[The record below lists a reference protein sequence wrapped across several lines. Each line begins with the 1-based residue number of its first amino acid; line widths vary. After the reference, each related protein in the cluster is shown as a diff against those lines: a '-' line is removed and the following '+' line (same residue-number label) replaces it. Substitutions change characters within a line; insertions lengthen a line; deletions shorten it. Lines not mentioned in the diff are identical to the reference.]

1 MSYLMKLCSPAFIY
15 FIIAIIGILM
25 SIRRTGIVSGFVS
38 LLFVMVW
45 TWFLNFLCKKGY
57 KIVSWILLFLPFISV
72 FMVMAMGFKAG
83 MMNY

>member
-1 MSYLMKLCSPAFIY
+1 MKLCSPAFIY

-25 SIRRTGIVSGFVS
+25 SIRRTGMVSGFVS

-57 KIVSWILLFLPFISV
+57 KMVSWILLFLPFISV
-72 FMVMAMGFKAG
+72 FMVMAMGVKAG

>member
-25 SIRRTGIVSGFVS
+25 SIRRTGMVSGFVS

-57 KIVSWILLFLPFISV
+57 KMVSWILLFLPFISV
-72 FMVMAMGFKAG
+72 FMVMAMGVKAG

>member
-1 MSYLMKLCSPAFIY
+1 MKLCSPAFIY

-72 FMVMAMGFKAG
+72 FMVMAMGVKAG

>member
-1 MSYLMKLCSPAFIY
+1 MKLCSPAFIY

-57 KIVSWILLFLPFISV
+57 KMISWILLFLPFISV
-72 FMVMAMGFKAG
+72 FMVMAMGVKAG

>member
-57 KIVSWILLFLPFISV
+57 KMISWILLFLPFISV
-72 FMVMAMGFKAG
+72 FMVMAMGVKAG